1 MPGKQIGLVEH
12 LRKTKLNLLTH
23 SSNYYPCDIAY
34 EYLKKVCG
42 NRHNGF
48 IITQPQNIEALNEKI
63 TNNRESTIFA
73 YPYSNAPEDLEYLR
87 YADSIIIFDSLFMMV
102 GNVDSEKDIENF
114 QEIIDTIY
122 KKFSVAIFLVD
133 SSYDQAD
140 INKLAPHFVNN
151 ISYLSD
157 TAVTFGGRLIEP
169 EIIDCKLDRALI
181 TNMQSEKIRSTVK
194 DENTDSLNWTND
206 KLYNNTYIVEIDKKD
221 KKGKTEKVFS
231 PKRFFNVVY
240 PFKVAETIDKAANVD
255 EGIQLVIDLFGIP
268 YFLEN
273 MPKMKRLYDRLSL
286 LKDCKDD
293 DSVLARHLIFTGYPI
308 NVNVE
313 GENQLQFGEYGGD
326 LIYNLLVNND
336 VAIYD
341 ASQVMRLYIGDPVEN
356 IKKFNSDP
364 TYKVLIAN
372 TMPVYAP
379 KEINHFHIMD
389 TNLETAFDLID
400 VMFKNGN
407 YEVSPP
413 SLDIHLHYVYEEK
426 DKRIQETYDS
436 YDFKNL
442 RTNIEKFQQERKM
455 RWDFGL
461 KVVIGTGSKEK
472 YGLCVEYPEK

>member
-12 LRKTKLNLLTH
+12 LRKNKLNLLTH
-23 SSNYYPCDIAY
+23 SSNYYPYDVAY

-48 IITQPQNIEALNEKI
+48 IITQPGNIEALNENIAKDG
-63 TNNRESTIFA
+63 ESTIFA
-73 YPYSNAPEDLEYLR
+73 YPYSEAPEDLEYLR
-87 YADSIIIFDSLFMMV
+87 YADSVIIFDSLFMMV
-102 GNVDSEKDIENF
+102 GNVDSKDDIKNFEK
-114 QEIIDTIY
+114 IIDTIY
-122 KKFSVAIFLVD
+122 EKFSVAIFLVD

-157 TAVTFGGRLIEP
+157 TAVMFGGKLMEP
-169 EIIDCKLDRALI
+169 EIIDCKLDRAPI
-181 TNMQSEKIRSTVK
+181 TNIQSEKIRSTVK

-206 KLYNNTYIVEIDKKD
+206 KLYNNTYGNI
-221 KKGKTEKVFS
+221 FS

-240 PFKVAETIDKAANVD
+240 PFKVAETIDKAVNVD
-255 EGIQLVIDLFGIP
+255 EGIQLVIDLFGVSE
-268 YFLEN
+268 FLKN
-273 MPKMKRLYDRLSL
+273 MPKMKRLYDSLSL
-286 LKDCKDD
+286 LYKHCKDD

-313 GENQLQFGEYGGD
+313 GENQLQFGGYGGD

-336 VAIYD
+336 VAIYEP
-341 ASQVMRLYIGDPVEN
+341 SQVMRLYIGDPVEN
-356 IKKFNSDP
+356 IKKFNSDS

-407 YEVSPP
+407 YKVSPP

-442 RTNIEKFQQERKM
+442 RANIEKFQQERKM
-455 RWDFGL
+455 RWDFGM
-461 KVVIGTGSKEK
+461 KVVDKGSKL
-472 YGLCVEYPEK
+472 YVEYPEK